1 MEIKIRGEKSEITD
15 AMKDYAKEK
24 LAKLTKYLK
33 EGEELSATILFKVR
47 DPKQKVEVTIPLRS
61 MTLRVEET
69 GNDFYSAI
77 DTAIDKLERQIRKN
91 KTRLLSKK
99 TKEKY
104 DYFKDFDTDLEDMP
118 EKIIKRKTIEIKP
131 MSEEEALLQMELLD
145 HDFYFFKNTDTNKTA
160 VLYKRKEEGYGIIEE
175 K

>member
-1 MEIKIRGEKSEITD
+1 MEIKIRGEKKEITA

-47 DPKQKVEVTIPLRS
+47 DPKQKVEVTIPLRG

-69 GNDFYSAI
+69 GNDFYSAM

-91 KTRLLSKK
+91 KTRILSRKS
-99 TKEKY
+99 
-104 DYFKDFDTDLEDMP
+104 
-118 EKIIKRKTIEIKP
+118 KRK
-131 MSEEEALLQMELLD
+131 
-145 HDFYFFKNTDTNKTA
+145 N
-160 VLYKRKEEGYGIIEE
+160 
-175 K
+175 